1 MWKTSSHRLLHAR
14 ARAGAVAT
22 ATAPCWT
29 CFATR
34 CSWDRGWREYTSATR
49 RRSRVLRAPELRS
62 ERFGEAHRGFDLHA
76 TDRDALDVD
85 AEGNF
90 ERGAVRDQLG
100 GCRERLLVGGFEWV
114 SGVSKVVLDPPRHVD
129 AEPPQEGQ
137 RLHRPADRER
147 EDERDP

>member
-34 CSWDRGWREYTSATR
+34 CSWDQGWRAHAAPTRRRR
-49 RRSRVLRAPELRS
+49 RRSRVLLAPELRS
-62 ERFGEAHRGFDLHA
+62 ERLGEAHRGFDLHA

-85 AEGNF
+85 AEGNV
-90 ERGAVRDQLG
+90 ERAAVRDQFG
-100 GCRERLLVGGFEWV
+100 GCRERLLIGALQWV
-114 SGVSKVVLDPPRHVD
+114 SGVSKVVLDPPRHI
-129 AEPPQEGQ
+129 
-137 RLHRPADRER
+137 
-147 EDERDP
+147 